1 MLSTVLHAYAVVRP
15 DMSSTQLV
23 TAGAQC
29 LEATGRWRDF
39 SPVLST
45 AVELEANGGIVAF
58 ADLSAISW
66 SLPVDRRCLSSL
78 SVSAACA
85 IVGPG

>member
-66 SLPVDRRCLSSL
+66 SPPVEGAAFRR
-78 SVSAACA
+78 
-85 IVGPG
+85 